1 MADNAG
7 SSSTSSNVSSRYSS
21 DTEMM
26 VKPKRP
32 RISKDSKVSARRK
45 NKMKFQKTKRRHC
58 KNHRYN
64 SSYNDHSHKKPTN
77 GRGDPYSTRK
87 RRHSPSSSSS
97 GTSSENSDV
106 STDTDTPTSDEN
118 CSGQCSSGKVPK
130 ESKPSAK
137 RKRKKAKLSPT
148 ESKTSTRNSKLRA
161 VFKNHFSDLLIL
173 ITDPELLAAQLYSES
188 LISSATLDEIMTLP
202 ISRLKKT
209 LRLLLDL
216 KRKIQV
222 YPEKLFVFIHV
233 MERDSSLEDIV
244 KQMLG
249 MSCYQSF

>member
-1 MADNAG
+1 MITAIRSQPMVGGILTLQENAG
-7 SSSTSSNVSSRYSS
+7 IPLPLAHLELPPKIVMLVQTQTLLHLMKTVQDSVVPERY
-21 DTEMM
+21 
-26 VKPKRP
+26 PK
-32 RISKDSKVSARRK
+32 
-45 NKMKFQKTKRRHC
+45 
-58 KNHRYN
+58 
-64 SSYNDHSHKKPTN
+64 
-77 GRGDPYSTRK
+77 
-87 RRHSPSSSSS
+87 SPSP
-97 GTSSENSDV
+97 V
-106 STDTDTPTSDEN
+106 
-118 CSGQCSSGKVPK
+118 Q
-130 ESKPSAK
+130 SAK
-137 RKRKKAKLSPT
+137 EKRAKLSPT

>member
-1 MADNAG
+1 M
-7 SSSTSSNVSSRYSS
+7 
-21 DTEMM
+21 
-26 VKPKRP
+26 
-32 RISKDSKVSARRK
+32 
-45 NKMKFQKTKRRHC
+45 
-58 KNHRYN
+58 
-64 SSYNDHSHKKPTN
+64 
-77 GRGDPYSTRK
+77 
-87 RRHSPSSSSS
+87 
-97 GTSSENSDV
+97 
-106 STDTDTPTSDEN
+106 
-118 CSGQCSSGKVPK
+118 
-130 ESKPSAK
+130 
-137 RKRKKAKLSPT
+137 
-148 ESKTSTRNSKLRA
+148 
-161 VFKNHFSDLLIL
+161 FKNHFSDLLIL